1 MAFTNAKAMQVFV
14 LFLSRHIDDLS
25 CGTVSFVW
33 VAVFVKFGG
42 VTDMERYPV
51 DCQRD
56 YGFKMLCSLCQLLV
70 PVTVHIGVI
79 GREKS

>member
-1 MAFTNAKAMQVFV
+1 MAFTNARVMQVFV

-56 YGFKMLCSLCQLLV
+56 YGFKMLCSL
-70 PVTVHIGVI
+70 
-79 GREKS
+79 